1 MSSPERIYH
10 GSIRAFVVVFVL
22 LGVVLLARHPG
33 RRRRAALGR
42 HAARRRSS
50 SRSGRAGSGSP
61 PGPRGERPAEV
72 EPEPSEKPLIQRSL
86 GVPGLFVAVYSAV
99 GFSIYFALGVVAD
112 RGLGLTPLIFLAA
125 GLLFVVT
132 TLSYVEGGAMLR
144 ERGGSSSFARH
155 AFNELIAFIAG
166 WAILIDYLI
175 VAALA
180 AISVPHYLEPISDDL
195 ARPGWEIGISSLV
208 IVSACLLNAFNITGR
223 GRERRLAMLALA
235 DVALQLV
242 VIVVGVLAVF
252 HPDRLT
258 AQLDLFT
265 DPSAVD
271 IVYASVVAMLAY
283 AGIEAASD
291 LAPDIDVDPGDLKRV
306 VSVGAFAVPLV
317 YAGMAVVALM
327 AVPVVAG
334 PDGPQTALGSEFV
347 EAPILGVVSS
357 FHPSGVADAMRWI
370 VALVAAPVL
379 FWAATT
385 SMLGVSRHIY
395 TLAINRQIPSW
406 LGKLS
411 TRHATPQVA
420 IAISGVIAIGLV
432 VPTDVKLLA
441 GIYAFGATLAI
452 TIAQLSI
459 LRLRITEP
467 DLPRP
472 FRVPWNMSWGQAR
485 LPVPAILAAVV
496 SGLAFL
502 SVLVFHD
509 TARWVGGGWMI
520 FGLLFYVVYR
530 KVFEGTT
537 LTRRVSVTEKALTK
551 QVPELAFRSILVPI
565 FGTKLDDDIV
575 STAGRLAAAGQEAAA
590 GDGEARL
597 DLVYVIEVPLTLP
610 LDAKL
615 PPEQEDEARRALE
628 RAGEVGDEYED
639 VAVSSEVIR
648 ARKIGAG
655 IVEAAQRSGAEVIVV
670 GAEPPSRIKGGA
682 TMGGIGAAK
691 PDEIGAATEYV
702 LTKAPCRVLLTAPPE
717 VVPEP
722 APPVAD

>member
-1 MSSPERIYH
+1 
-10 GSIRAFVVVFVL
+10 
-22 LGVVLLARHPG
+22 
-33 RRRRAALGR
+33 
-42 HAARRRSS
+42 
-50 SRSGRAGSGSP
+50 
-61 PGPRGERPAEV
+61 V
-72 EPEPSEKPLIQRSL
+72 EEPSPKPLIQRGL
-86 GVPGLFVAVYSAV
+86 GVPGLFVAAYSAV

-180 AISVPHYLEPISDDL
+180 AISVPHYLEPISADL
-195 ARPGWEIGISSLV
+195 ALPGWEIGIAALV
-208 IVSACLLNAFNITGR
+208 IVAACLLNALNITGR
-223 GRERRLAMLALA
+223 GRERGLALLALA
-235 DVALQLV
+235 DIALQLA

-265 DPSAVD
+265 DPNAVD

-291 LAPDIDVDPGDLKRV
+291 LAPDIDVHPRDLRRI
-306 VSVGAFAVPLV
+306 VSIGALAVPLV

-347 EAPILGVVSS
+347 EAPVLGVVSS
-357 FHPSGVADAMRWI
+357 FRPAAVADTMRWV
-370 VALVAAPVL
+370 VALIATPVL
-379 FWAATT
+379 FWAVTT
-385 SMLGVSRHIY
+385 AMLGVSRHIY
-395 TLAINRQIPSW
+395 ALAINRQIPSW

-411 TRHATPQVA
+411 SRHATPQVA
-420 IAISGVIAIGLV
+420 IAISGAIAIGLV
-432 VPTDVKLLA
+432 LPTDVKLLA

-459 LRLRITEP
+459 LRLRVTEP
-467 DLPRP
+467 DRPRP
-472 FRVPWNMSWGQAR
+472 FRVPGNVSWGKAE
-485 LPVPAILAAVV
+485 LPVPALLAAVV

-502 SVLVFHD
+502 SVLAYHD
-509 TARWVGGGWMI
+509 IARWVGGGWMV

-551 QVPELAFRSILVPI
+551 QVPELAYRKILVPI
-565 FGTKLDDDIV
+565 FGTELDDDIV
-575 STAGRLAAAGQEAAA
+575 STAGRLAAAVQEDGAA
-590 GDGEARL
+590 GEAKL
-597 DLVYVIEVPLTLP
+597 DLVYVIEVPLKLP
-610 LDAKL
+610 LDAQL
-615 PPEQEDEARRALE
+615 PHEREEEARRALE
-628 RAGEVGDEYED
+628 RASEVGDEYED
-639 VAVSSEVIR
+639 VEISAEVVR
-648 ARKIGAG
+648 ARKVGAG
-655 IVEAAQRSGAEVIVV
+655 IVEAARRSGAEAIVV
-670 GAEPPSRIKGGA
+670 GAEPPSRIRGGA
-682 TMGGIGAAK
+682 RLGGIGAPK
-691 PDEIGAATEYV
+691 PEEIGAATEYV
-702 LTKAPCRVLLTAPPE
+702 LMKAPCRVLLTAPPE
-717 VVPEP
+717 MAPEP
-722 APPVAD
+722 QPAPAPAD